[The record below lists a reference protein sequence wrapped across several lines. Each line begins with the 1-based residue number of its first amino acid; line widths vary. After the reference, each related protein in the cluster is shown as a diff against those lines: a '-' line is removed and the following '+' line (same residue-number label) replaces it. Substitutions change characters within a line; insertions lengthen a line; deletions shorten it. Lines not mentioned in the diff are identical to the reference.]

1 MLTNRQKLLLFPTD
15 PPRNEIDFDVLVA
28 NGVTTDAIRAA
39 KVPLSTLKELGMENV
54 LLARQLGL
62 DALDLADGP
71 FAADALSAFGRDAVV
86 EAFLADPGDAV
97 CLAGS
102 PAATILKILVEELLQ
117 RCVAAPEEAASVLQQ
132 QVPRALALTGVG
144 ALTLLDT
151 GLRAPALLR
160 VGIDRSIVQK
170 LTGASVSQLE
180 LLEF

>member
-15 PPRNEIDFDVLVA
+15 PPNEITFDVLVA
-28 NGVTTDAIRAA
+28 NGVAPETIRAA
-39 KVPLSTLKELGMENV
+39 KLPLSTLKEIGMEHV

-71 FAADALSAFGRDAVV
+71 FAADALAAFGREAVV
-86 EAFLADPGDAV
+86 EAFLAEAGDAV

-102 PAATILKILVEELLQ
+102 PATTILKVSVEELLQ
-117 RCVAAPEEAASVLQQ
+117 RCVAAPEEAAAVLQQ

-151 GLRAPALLR
+151 ALRAPALLR
-160 VGIDRSIVQK
+160 IGLDRSIVKK
-170 LTGASVSQLE
+170 LTGASESQLE
-180 LLEF
+180 LLGF